1 MLLVSPIQLL
11 YKWKPSC
18 IVVPIHS
25 SVLESDLCL
34 SDIHAPLLLILI
46 SSAYFRET
54 CGHCDGILAIN
65 LHVGWY
71 HVLVQSA
78 SVADKFTAVLLYQNR
93 LILVRSCLY
102 ILVYL
107 LLYNTDFF
115 TLLLTNYV
123 IHRFLCFS

>member
-1 MLLVSPIQLL
+1 MLLVSPIHLL

-25 SVLESDLCL
+25 GVLESGLCL

-46 SSAYFRET
+46 SSAYFRAT
-54 CGHCDGILAIN
+54 CRHCDGILAIN

-71 HVLVQSA
+71 HVLVQTA
-78 SVADKFTAVLLYQNR
+78 SVADNFTALLLYQNR
-93 LILVRSCLY
+93 LILVQSCLY
-102 ILVYL
+102 ILVNL

-115 TLLLTNYV
+115 TILLTNYV